1 MGGQV
6 SIHLTRSTG
15 YHPWCGDRNTGAVR
29 TVFTELATCLACL
42 EKLADHH
49 RIGAAKATMRIA
61 EVAA

>member
-15 YHPWCGDRNTGAVR
+15 YHLWCGDRNTGAVR
-29 TVFTELATCLACL
+29 TDIVALSTCIACL